1 MLLIRNQ
8 TKKTASNLTVTA
20 HMCSS
25 DFSKWN
31 WPFSVTSTD
40 SMIQIFCNNNIM
52 KSLPKLSIIWQSYK
66 AVQRMFVEICFWR
79 FKSRLSDTMKVIV
92 NVPTNIQFWRK
103 NNHGQGSKLE
113 SRSKSEAND
122 AGVAKCI
129 IWFRLSILTLGSTLF
144 MKFRHVISNFNQYV
158 LEISSLR
165 FHWKFNENKQLWNIL
180 IL

>member
-25 DFSKWN
+25 DSSKWN
-31 WPFSVTSTD
+31 WPFSVTSTV

-103 NNHGQGSKLE
+103 NNHGQQIGISVKIGSKWCR
-113 SRSKSEAND
+113 RSQMYYLISIEYLN
-122 AGVAKCI
+122 
-129 IWFRLSILTLGSTLF
+129 FRLNRSYSTLSQVYLWHF
-144 MKFRHVISNFNQYV
+144 D
-158 LEISSLR
+158 SS
-165 FHWKFNENKQLWNIL
+165 FATL
-180 IL
+180 INMF